1 MLQNLSSLVE
11 ELNITRSS
19 QSLQGSDATDHIEG
33 VYSMIEQLSNW
44 NSLDLQPLCVKQY
57 QSLLDN
63 LTQYLSTIKSSG
75 DLSMFSEAFLAGV
88 QMEKLQKDAQTLD
101 NITTQYLNGNLAKI
115 RLCRLLD
122 VDYILQ
128 LKADMQDVYS
138 AMKTGMF
145 RVSSMDG
152 SAYLFC
158 HDVTI
163 KLSEYNVAS
172 LKEVQNVVV
181 TWVLF
186 HQCILISLM
195 LLHSF

>member
-11 ELNITRSS
+11 ELNITSSS

-44 NSLDLQPLCVKQY
+44 NMLDMQPLCVKEY

-115 RLCRLLD
+115 RLSRLLD

-145 RVSSMDG
+145 RVSSMDRC
-152 SAYLFC
+152 AYLF
-158 HDVTI
+158 VM
-163 KLSEYNVAS
+163 V
-172 LKEVQNVVV
+172 
-181 TWVLF
+181 
-186 HQCILISLM
+186 
-195 LLHSF
+195 